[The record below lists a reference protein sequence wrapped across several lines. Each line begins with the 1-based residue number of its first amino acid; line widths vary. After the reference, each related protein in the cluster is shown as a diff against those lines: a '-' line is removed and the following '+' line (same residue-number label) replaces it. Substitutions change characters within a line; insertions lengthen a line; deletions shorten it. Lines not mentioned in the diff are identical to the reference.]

1 MISHSLLFFDWF
13 LEQLLT
19 NAIAKKLL
27 VTGKLLHF
35 SDV

>member
-1 MISHSLLFFDWF
+1 MSHSLLFFDWF
-13 LEQLLT
+13 LEQLMT

-27 VTGKLLHF
+27 ITGKLLHL